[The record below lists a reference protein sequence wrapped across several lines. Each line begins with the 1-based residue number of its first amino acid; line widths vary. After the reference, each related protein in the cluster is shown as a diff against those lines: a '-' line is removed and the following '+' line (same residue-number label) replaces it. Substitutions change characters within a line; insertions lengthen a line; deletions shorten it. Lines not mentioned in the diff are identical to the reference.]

1 MNRSRFSSTAAER
14 GLSISPVA
22 LARSSNRHSVSG
34 VPTGLDGVKSIWSPG
49 LSVIGNNNSGWISPS
64 LNSARSVGTLARTRG
79 LTIGVVKD
87 DNKELLVGDVP
98 MTPGLASGGSGKSAS
113 TTIPLNSPRREDAI
127 VEEAEEGAD
136 PTVDEAKSP
145 SATSA
150 DPKKRESE

>member
-1 MNRSRFSSTAAER
+1 
-14 GLSISPVA
+14 
-22 LARSSNRHSVSG
+22 
-34 VPTGLDGVKSIWSPG
+34 
-49 LSVIGNNNSGWISPS
+49 
-64 LNSARSVGTLARTRG
+64 
-79 LTIGVVKD
+79 VVKD

-127 VEEAEEGAD
+127 VEETEEGAD

-150 DPKKRESE
+150 EPKKRESE